1 MQGIIR
7 FTCTIIIV
15 ILLVLI
21 MMMMV
26 AVVVVMM
33 AVVVVMMVVMVVVVV
48 VVMMVFC
55 SILKKFCLNLEISS
69 SEVKRPSLPPFLTS
83 FFVGTGVASKRLM

>member
-33 AVVVVMMVVMVVVVV
+33 AVVVVMMVVMVVVV